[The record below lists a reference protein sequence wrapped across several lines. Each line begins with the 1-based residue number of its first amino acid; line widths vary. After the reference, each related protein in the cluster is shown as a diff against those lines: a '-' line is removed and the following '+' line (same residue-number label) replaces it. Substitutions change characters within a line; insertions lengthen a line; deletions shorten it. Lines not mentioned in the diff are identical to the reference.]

1 MTIIR
6 DNDAVTFDER
16 TAITVGT
23 FDGVHCGHQ
32 GILHRMR
39 SVADAHGERTVVVT
53 FDPHPQ
59 IVLAKAGREPVELL
73 TTIDERCALLAAQ
86 GVDVTVIVT
95 FTKEFAATE
104 AETFVREL
112 IARIGARHFFIG
124 HDHMFGK
131 DRGGNEELLKRLGPQ
146 LGFEL
151 ETVGPLD
158 CNGITVS
165 STKIRQA
172 LKGGEVDAAHRML
185 GRPYSISGT
194 VVRGDGRG
202 AKLGIPTA
210 NIEPTDEHRL
220 IPGNGVYLVR
230 STLQG
235 TQVWGMA
242 NIGRRPTF
250 TDGRTTTIEVHY
262 LDFDGM
268 LYDQTVTI
276 EFMNFIR
283 HEQRFESIDMF
294 LSQLREDRME
304 CLELIASIT

>member
-6 DNDAVTFDER
+6 DNDTVTFDER

-32 GILHRMR
+32 GILQRMR
-39 SVADAHGERTVVVT
+39 AVATANDERIVVVT

-59 IVLAKAGREPVELL
+59 IVLAKEGRDSVELL
-73 TTIDERCALLAAQ
+73 TSIDERCALLAQQ

-104 AETFVREL
+104 AETFVREMV
-112 IARIGARHFFIG
+112 ARVGARHFFIG

-158 CNGITVS
+158 CNGVTVS

-172 LKGGEVDAAHRML
+172 LKGGEVESASRML
-185 GRPYSISGT
+185 GRPYSVTGV

-210 NIEPTDEHRL
+210 NIQPTEEHRL

-230 STLQG
+230 STLNG
-235 TQVWGMA
+235 TKVWGMA

-250 TDGRTTTIEVHY
+250 TDGSTTTIEVHY

-268 LYDQTVTI
+268 LYDQTVTV

-283 HEQRFESIDMF
+283 HEQRFEGVDMF
-294 LSQLREDRME
+294 LSQLREDRMQ
-304 CLELIASIT
+304 CLELIEAIT

>member
-1 MTIIR
+1 MTIVR
-6 DNDAVTFDER
+6 DNDTVTFDER

-32 GILHRMR
+32 GILQRMR
-39 SVADAHGERTVVVT
+39 AVASANDERIVVVT

-59 IVLAKAGREPVELL
+59 IVLAKEGRDSVELL
-73 TTIDERCALLAAQ
+73 TSIDERCSLLAQQ

-95 FTKEFAATE
+95 FTKDFAATE

-112 IARIGARHFFIG
+112 VARVGAQHFFIG

-158 CNGITVS
+158 CNGVTVS
-165 STKIRQA
+165 STKVRQA
-172 LKGGEVDAAHRML
+172 LKGGEVEQASRML
-185 GRPYSISGT
+185 GRPYSITGM

-210 NIEPTDEHRL
+210 NVQPLEEHRL

-230 STLQG
+230 STLNG
-235 TQVWGMA
+235 TLVWGMA

-250 TDGRTTTIEVHY
+250 TDGSTTTIEVHY

-283 HEQRFESIDMF
+283 HEQRFEGIDMF
-294 LSQLREDRME
+294 LSQLREDRMQ
-304 CLELIASIT
+304 CLELIESTT